1 MLSVKVEQLASDPN
15 AGLSLRLVAG
25 RAGLSRRV
33 TVPRIQKP
41 GLALTGYTEQV
52 HRERVQVL
60 GATEMG
66 YLEHLSPS
74 ARTAGIANLI
84 ALEPA
89 CVCIM
94 RGLPAFQEM
103 LQLADDRGVALM
115 VSPLMSSVFI

>member
-15 AGLSLRLVAG
+15 AGLSLRLLAG

-41 GLALTGYTEQV
+41 GLASPGSTE
-52 HRERVQVL
+52 RGPPGRVQVL
-60 GATEMG
+60 AATEMG
-66 YLEHLSPS
+66 SLGRLAPD

-94 RGLPAFQEM
+94 RGLPAFEEM
-103 LQLADDRGVALM
+103 LRLADDRNVAL
-115 VSPLMSSVFI
+115 